1 MTMPRIDAVLFDLDG
16 TLVDSIPLIADTLR
30 KTLHEFFPSVPVS
43 PTDIDAM
50 IGPPLSATFARF
62 TADPHVVDVMI
73 ERYRVIYKTCELD
86 SIRIFPRAAKTL
98 RELKKR
104 GYRLGLVTTKF
115 TASALPSLDH
125 FGLTPLFDV
134 IIGLETV
141 KNHKPH
147 PEPVLK
153 ALDAFPHGQA
163 VMVGDT
169 EGDLVAGR
177 AAGILTCA
185 VGWSHRRNLLL
196 ELKPDFWIDDYAE
209 LIPAIE
215 RYDSKEE
222 F

>member
-1 MTMPRIDAVLFDLDG
+1 MPRIDAVLFDLDG

-30 KTLHEFFPSVPVS
+30 KTLREFFPALSVSSAEV
-43 PTDIDAM
+43 DAM
-50 IGPPLSATFARF
+50 IGPPLSATFARY
-62 TADPHVVDVMI
+62 TADPHVVHVMI
-73 ERYRVIYKTCELD
+73 ERYRTIYKACELE
-86 SIRIFPRAAKTL
+86 SIRIYPRAAETL
-98 RELKKR
+98 GELKKR

-134 IIGLETV
+134 IVGLESV

-153 ALDAFPHGQA
+153 ALAAFPYGQA

-177 AAGILTCA
+177 DAGILTCA
-185 VGWSHRRNLLL
+185 VGWSHRRELLR

-215 RYDSKEE
+215 RYGLKEE
-222 F
+222 L